1 MKIIAVISNL
11 WVLVPLLIWTL
22 AWKGVALWKAARRN
36 EKIWFVALLILNT
49 LGILE
54 IIYIFFVAKKKE
66 KEIIPDEE
74 IERLTRKKII

>member
-1 MKIIAVISNL
+1 MKTISILNNL
-11 WVLVPLLIWTL
+11 WILVPLLIWTL
-22 AWKGVALWKAARRN
+22 VWKGVALWKAARRN
-36 EKIWFVALLILNT
+36 EKIWFVALLVLNT

-66 KEIIPDEE
+66 GETIPDEE